1 MVEKESFADL
11 GELNKKLSEAGYSS
25 KIAIVD
31 IDELQGLEKNARFM
45 KHETFSSLKENI
57 KRDGHLSSVPFCVKK
72 ADGKYKILSGNHRI
86 EAARAASVHQVLIM
100 YTDKKLT
107 RQEEVA
113 IQLSHNAIEGEDDP
127 VILKEL
133 WDEIRDLELKQYSG
147 LDDEALQKMMD
158 EAISSMS
165 EARLDFRE
173 VCMLFLPEEIE
184 RIKSILKNIKKTT
197 SSEKSFM
204 LGHIADY
211 DRMMDALDEVKGAY
225 NIFNSA
231 TSFMLILDI
240 FEAHLLDL
248 KDGWVNN
255 SNRKRINEV
264 PLSSVFGTR
273 SVPATTAEVINKAV
287 QMMRDKSEVPGKEL
301 WRCLEIWARGYL
313 EAGGGKNG
321 KAQGAG

>member
-1 MVEKESFADL
+1 M
-11 GELNKKLSEAGYSS
+11 
-25 KIAIVD
+25 
-31 IDELQGLEKNARFM
+31 
-45 KHETFSSLKENI
+45 
-57 KRDGHLSSVPFCVKK
+57 
-72 ADGKYKILSGNHRI
+72 
-86 EAARAASVHQVLIM
+86 
-100 YTDKKLT
+100 
-107 RQEEVA
+107 
-113 IQLSHNAIEGEDDP
+113 
-127 VILKEL
+127 ILKEL

-225 NIFNSA
+225 NIYNSA

-240 FEAHLLDL
+240 L
-248 KDGWVNN
+248 
-255 SNRKRINEV
+255 RRICW
-264 PLSSVFGTR
+264 T
-273 SVPATTAEVINKAV
+273 
-287 QMMRDKSEVPGKEL
+287 
-301 WRCLEIWARGYL
+301 
-313 EAGGGKNG
+313 
-321 KAQGAG
+321 